1 LPRRRK
7 PAIVVAVV
15 LAAGA
20 GKRAGTRIP
29 KQFVQLPGG
38 TLLDHALLR
47 VGSHP
52 RVASVVVVVPPGR
65 VKSLAGLP
73 GKHPKV
79 TAVVAGG
86 ARRQDSVRR
95 GLKAL
100 KAGPGDIVLIH
111 DAARPLVPSHVI
123 DAVIDGALES
133 GAAVPGIEPAD
144 TVKEVTPGGMVR
156 RTLPRERLRL
166 IQTPQA
172 FRLDWLAEAAAKGAG
187 RRLWTDEASIL
198 EASGR
203 RVRVVEGSPM
213 SFKVTTLGDVA
224 RLRALLEKMP

>member
-1 LPRRRK
+1 
-7 PAIVVAVV
+7 VV

-47 VGSHP
+47 IASHP

-65 VKSLAGLP
+65 VRSLSGLP

-79 TAVVAGG
+79 SAVVAGG
-86 ARRQDSVRR
+86 ARRQDSVRK
-95 GLKAL
+95 GVEAL
-100 KAGPGDIVLIH
+100 KAGPRDIVLIH

-123 DAVIDGALES
+123 DAVIDAAS
-133 GAAVPGIEPAD
+133 AHGAAVPGIEPAD
-144 TVKEVTPGGMVR
+144 TVKEIAASGVVR
-156 RTLPRERLRL
+156 RTVPRERLRL
-166 IQTPQA
+166 VQTPQG
-172 FRLDWLAEAAAKGAG
+172 FRMGWLADAVARARG
-187 RRLWTDEASIL
+187 RKLWTDEASIL
-198 EASGR
+198 EAAGR

>member
-1 LPRRRK
+1 MPRRRK
-7 PAIVVAVV
+7 TASVFAVV

-29 KQFVQLPGG
+29 KQFVKLPGG

-47 VGSHP
+47 IGSHP
-52 RVASVVVVVPPGR
+52 RIASLVVVVPPGR
-65 VKSLAGLP
+65 VRSLSGLS

-79 TAVVAGG
+79 AAVVAGG

-95 GLKAL
+95 GVEAIR
-100 KAGPGDIVLIH
+100 AGSGDIVLIH

-123 DAVIDGALES
+123 DAVIDAAGVD

-144 TVKEVTPGGMVR
+144 TVKEIAGNGTVR
-156 RTLPRERLRL
+156 RTLPRDRLRL

-172 FRLDWLAEAAAKGAG
+172 FRFDWLTEAVARGAG
-187 RRLWTDEASIL
+187 RKLWTDEASIL
-198 EASGR
+198 EAAGR
-203 RVRVVEGSPM
+203 KIRVVEGSPM

-224 RLRALLEKMP
+224 RLRSLLENMP